1 MGCQRLVILLTVLVN
16 LSWTPVESWKVN
28 VEAGSRSDPHAV
40 LADRASE
47 MMAMMRAVDASDR
60 SLTTYFKTKKDSW
73 TRYRQRVEAEPTLYC
88 SDHEGLLSDL
98 KQQQTEIE
106 LIIQGLN
113 ALSSQLTQIRQI
125 LTADRGEQSGLH
137 CEVVPKPP
145 ICTALDNLEARL
157 QEQITK
163 KDQEKKLVDDEIKV
177 VNEYDCN
184 CQYEAWKDAWTP
196 CTVTCGPGTKTETR
210 KVKWEKRNNGEVC
223 DPTQA
228 TRTEDCNEECC
239 PVDCVMEDWTEWT
252 ACPDTACSGAPEEKK
267 RQKRERGVA
276 TAATCNG
283 KACPKERIQYRECNI
298 VDDLKAKI
306 AQLTTALND
315 KCPKSAPKVP
325 VPVVLPAK
333 KAVLPAE
340 PAEPAV
346 DLKPAL
352 PAEDQ

>member
-1 MGCQRLVILLTVLVN
+1 
-16 LSWTPVESWKVN
+16 
-28 VEAGSRSDPHAV
+28 
-40 LADRASE
+40 
-47 MMAMMRAVDASDR
+47 MMRAVDASDR

-163 KDQEKKLVDDEIKV
+163 KDQEKKLVDYEIKV

-184 CQYEAWKDAWTP
+184 CQYEDW
-196 CTVTCGPGTKTETR
+196 
-210 KVKWEKRNNGEVC
+210 
-223 DPTQA
+223 
-228 TRTEDCNEECC
+228 NEECC

-283 KACPKERIQYRECNI
+283 KACPKEQIQYRECNI